1 MLKGLLKFLKPSI
14 KISITAKNIGD
25 GDTLIVQCHGPIRPE
40 QAETIRAAV
49 RGLYPDHLALVM
61 DGSCEL
67 VILPKDTDF
76 YVRRKSGFVIGDAH
90 GE

>member
-1 MLKGLLKFLKPSI
+1 MLKGLLEFLKPSI

-25 GDTLIVQCHGPIRPE
+25 GDTLIVQCHGPIGPE

-49 RGLYPDHLALVM
+49 RGLCPDHRALVM
-61 DGSCEL
+61 DESCEL

-76 YVRRKSGFVIGDAH
+76 YVRRKSGSVIGDVH